1 MRFVVESAY
10 LDLVY
15 TGTYAIEQRKFG
27 QAFRREAAPLPK
39 SRPHTAQQQSNNSAA
54 RFIVN
59 ILSLTGLTLLMGFGV
74 VSVRWWLS

>member
-15 TGTYAIEQRKFG
+15 TGTYAIEQKIRTGFSVG
-27 QAFRREAAPLPK
+27 SRAFAEVTSA
-39 SRPHTAQQQSNNSAA
+39 RPHTAQQQSNNSAA

-59 ILSLTGLTLLMGFGV
+59 ILSLTGLT
-74 VSVRWWLS
+74 